1 MTTQYI
7 VRRFLQAILVLLAV
21 SMLTFGLMYLSGD
34 PVVLMTGDNWTLQEI
49 EELRIRLGL
58 DRPVY
63 EQYARYLE
71 RLAHGDFGTSVR
83 QHRPVMELIAERLPA
98 TLQLTLTAQILAT
111 LLAIP
116 LGVISATR
124 ANSLI
129 DNVVMAGAVLAQ
141 SLPIFWLGL
150 MLILV
155 FSVKLRWT
163 PVGGQTGL
171 SSLVLPVVTLSTLY
185 VARNAR
191 LVRSSLI
198 DVLAEDYIRTARGK
212 GLGESTVLYR
222 HGLRNALIPVVTM
235 LGLQFGHL
243 LSGAVITE
251 TIFAWPG
258 TGRLIVNAILS
269 KDAPLVQGA
278 VTVIAALVI
287 SLNLLVDILYG
298 FLDPRIRVS

>member
-7 VRRFLQAILVLLAV
+7 VRRLLQAILVLVAV

-34 PVVLMTGDNWTLQEI
+34 PVVLMTGDNWTLEEI
-49 EELRIRLGL
+49 EELRVRLGL

-116 LGVISATR
+116 LGVIAATR

-163 PVGGQTGL
+163 PVGGQAGL
-171 SSLVLPVVTLSTLY
+171 SSLVLPVITLSTLY

-191 LVRSSLI
+191 LVRSSLM

-212 GLGESTVLYR
+212 GLVESTVLYR